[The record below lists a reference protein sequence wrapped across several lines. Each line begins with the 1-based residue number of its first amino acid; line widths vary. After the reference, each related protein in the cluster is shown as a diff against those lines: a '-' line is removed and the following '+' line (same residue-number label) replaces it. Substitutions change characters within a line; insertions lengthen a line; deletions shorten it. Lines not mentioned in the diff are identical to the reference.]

1 MAEYPNWFKQT
12 AQVNFYH
19 YLQEFKDL
27 PNLNFLQIGAF
38 TGDAS
43 VWMLQNILTNST
55 SVLHDVDT
63 WKGSDEQVHA
73 EMDFEDVYNVYLAKT
88 GYRNRV
94 HFVGTSVNYLLT
106 RATEWAITNYDFIYI
121 DGDHTASAVLDDAV
135 LAWQFLKSDG
145 IMAFDDYTW
154 GSPKGVMD
162 TPAPAIDAFLAIK
175 AGQYKMIAKNEQVWI
190 RKK

>member
-1 MAEYPNWFKQT
+1 VEYPNWFKQT
-12 AQVNFYH
+12 AQENFRNH
-19 YLQEFKDL
+19 LTEFKDL

-43 VWMLQNILTNST
+43 LWMLQNILTNPS
-55 SVLHDVDT
+55 SSLYDVDT

-88 GYRNRV
+88 GYRNRY
-94 HFVGTSVNYLLT
+94 FNRTTSVDFLLF
-106 RATEWAITNYDFIYI
+106 WGKPHFDFIYI

-135 LAWQFLKSDG
+135 LAWQFLKPGG

-154 GSPKGVMD
+154 EHPTGNKYLCPK
-162 TPAPAIDAFLAIK
+162 AAINLFVTIK
-175 AGQYKMIAKNEQVWI
+175 RPELDLVAVNDQFWI

>member
-1 MAEYPNWFKQT
+1 MTEYPNWFKQT

-43 VWMLQNILTNST
+43 KWMLDNILTNSSST
-55 SVLHDVDT
+55 LYDVDT
-63 WKGSDEQVHA
+63 WKGSNEQVHA
-73 EMDFEDVYNVYLAKT
+73 EMDFEDVYNVYRHKTDYKYRMHFRMTSRDFLVFVAAKKM
-88 GYRNRV
+88 
-94 HFVGTSVNYLLT
+94 F
-106 RATEWAITNYDFIYI
+106 DFIYI

-135 LAWQFLKSDG
+135 LSWQHLKPGG

-154 GSPKGVMD
+154 ESPKGFMD
-162 TPAPAIDAFLAIK
+162 TPAPAIDSFLMCK
-175 AGQYKMIAKNEQVWI
+175 KGQYKMIVKNEQVWI
-190 RKK
+190 RKAGE